1 MDPNLS
7 RDESR
12 AMARRRRSRNLVML
26 VVLLGVAVLFYAIAI
41 VKLGAPHV
49 AP

>member
-7 RDESR
+7 RDESA

-26 VVLLGVAVLFYAIAI
+26 VVLLGVAVLFYAITI
-41 VKLGAPHV
+41 VKFGAPHA

>member
-41 VKLGAPHV
+41 VKFGAPHA